1 MKTTIRLTLA
11 SAVLTLLAASPALA
25 QTKLTM
31 YISQFYAPEVYPEL
45 SAATQ
50 ALVDEYEALHPD
62 VEIEISPFIADVN
75 AYQAW
80 LTTRFAAGDE
90 PDIVWQQFYQ
100 RNAERGENWLAL
112 NDYLEGPNPYI
123 EAGQPGADR
132 WGDIFFDN
140 VQAQIRA
147 GDGNWYQISTNWVET
162 GFYVNNKMLADNG
175 VDATAWKSWS
185 DMIESCKTLRANGV
199 QPIGVFMTPEWST
212 YQWLDDIIV
221 TGAFADAIQSWYLE
235 KYNNEFLPW
244 RQLNQEE
251 FAKAV
256 KEGKFSTTDPRFD
269 TYLALTKEVADH
281 CLVEGFAGIPEY
293 DSLFNMFYNQQV
305 AMVWLGSWTAPS
317 LKDVTFEVGSTYMPP
332 FTKKESPY
340 AIHDTSYRVGGPSSS
355 GQFGLAARTAERG
368 TADVAIDF
376 LKFFTAPANY
386 QKLAN
391 ADEGYVPVIEGVEP
405 TPVATAFQDIA
416 LLPERGLTDPI
427 GRLNP
432 QFGTEHNRLMQ
443 SFMLGEIDAAQLKQQ
458 YQRALDRA
466 VQDLCADNEAEWA
479 WCAE

>member
-1 MKTTIRLTLA
+1 MSQPGAGRGNPTAGDDERGRATFRTTTIPNGGHDPMKTTIRQTLA

-25 QTKLTM
+25 QTKLNM

-221 TGAFADAIQSWYLE
+221 TGAFADVIQ
-235 KYNNEFLPW
+235 
-244 RQLNQEE
+244 
-251 FAKAV
+251 
-256 KEGKFSTTDPRFD
+256 
-269 TYLALTKEVADH
+269 
-281 CLVEGFAGIPEY
+281 
-293 DSLFNMFYNQQV
+293 
-305 AMVWLGSWTAPS
+305 
-317 LKDVTFEVGSTYMPP
+317 
-332 FTKKESPY
+332 
-340 AIHDTSYRVGGPSSS
+340 
-355 GQFGLAARTAERG
+355 
-368 TADVAIDF
+368 
-376 LKFFTAPANY
+376 
-386 QKLAN
+386 
-391 ADEGYVPVIEGVEP
+391 
-405 TPVATAFQDIA
+405 
-416 LLPERGLTDPI
+416 
-427 GRLNP
+427 
-432 QFGTEHNRLMQ
+432 
-443 SFMLGEIDAAQLKQQ
+443 
-458 YQRALDRA
+458 
-466 VQDLCADNEAEWA
+466 
-479 WCAE
+479 